1 MAMDVSTLS
10 VRVES
15 KGIDTTTK
23 SLEGLEKR
31 AGTTE
36 AAVMSLMDKLGKSSA
51 SVLSVVQSMNQLRAA
66 MQGALP
72 NNAISASLSDF
83 KKMADEIKN
92 IQSMMG
98 KGVGGNISVTIKD
111 IGTGSK
117 EAVKGVESLNQSL
130 ASGQNIMQA
139 FGKELYHIRNLLGG
153 TMLAGA
159 LINTAQ
165 SAIKMADAWTLMG
178 AKLKTQVGSAY
189 AAADAQEKLYVMAQ
203 QLRVPLQGVTQLFTR
218 LVPAMNEYGYSMK
231 DAMSVTQAM
240 AAALKVSGATA
251 AEASSVM
258 LQFSQSMQA
267 GRLNGA
273 EFNAVAEGAP
283 IILRLIGQEINK
295 TRGELKKMGADGAIS
310 VELITEVLK
319 KNKDALTGMSSAVPD
334 TVESAFTNLT
344 NALTKYIGQANNAI
358 GVTGLIAAAIKL
370 LAENLDLVGS
380 VLKYVAIAGF
390 AAYTAS
396 LTSALIQMAIAPAL
410 SASLAAELGL
420 VGTAATGTAGGVGI
434 LNGALQILARN
445 PAIVIFTL
453 LATGAAYVY
462 DKFQQAEQSTKS
474 FTNQLA
480 ELDKLKGSQAVQA
493 YASAIDEVLDNLS
506 KENNKLTELIEKR
519 KKAYKFSDIM
529 TYNDAIEDQKK
540 AVTSLAEKYG
550 VLAQRQADVNSGI
563 ALKRVSEAIKALQ
576 EENKWLDYQIS
587 QGKKLKDIDKT
598 IFDLEAQIAAA
609 KDGFHK
615 DELKNLLIEAKGKK
629 ARIDTLDEIDKASK
643 KSSKEQESL
652 AQKLEKSYLSAL
664 NSAEAFL
671 ERQQEELGLKRKL
684 TESEKEYEKIMR
696 TVSDLKSKFR
706 GADVNELENIAN
718 RIKKLGEEKRARGEL
733 NAFLDKEQELKLQAI
748 ALEAQYAD
756 NQFKSVQALR
766 DKINLQ
772 KLSNLDVQ
780 QTPLGTQLD
789 SQQNDQDRINFLQQ
803 QITLTS
809 TLIDLEIQKAYWEA
823 YANNDSAGMAR
834 AEKAG
839 EELQKRIDGYNN
851 EIRSL
856 QALLPLQE
864 EYTQQL
870 ALTAKKSML
879 DIGRSPGQILA
890 DGFGEAGAAISKMSA
905 AYKAYADDRIKI
917 DKYVADQVKAQ
928 QKFGPPDVA
937 KIEKEAADK
946 RLQISAGMY
955 ASMAGQAKGF
965 FNEHSK
971 GYAIMEKAEKAFR
984 ALELALAIKNF
995 VQKMFFTNAEIV
1007 ANETKS
1013 VSAIAGNTLEIA
1025 SNWALAQVKAVLAF
1039 VTQGSGDPYTA
1050 FGRMAA
1056 MAAILAAVGLSI
1068 SGASGGG
1075 GKNVSQDRQAAQGAG
1090 TIFGDTTAKSESI
1103 TKSLD
1108 LIKDNTKIS
1117 SQYNAGMLA
1126 ALQNIEAALTGA
1138 ATAIIRQGVGPSSI
1152 NTKNGIAAFGISPSS
1167 ALGKTQTSFVEKLAN
1182 IDQIL
1187 KENFLPMLGG
1197 DALTKVF
1204 GLKTSVKDTGITS
1217 QSQTIADI
1225 LAKGFSGLSYAT
1237 IEEKAR
1243 FRKPKQH
1250 DVTEILP
1257 EETTK
1262 QFSIVIGSLA
1272 TSIKE
1277 SGKALGLD
1285 SQAFT
1290 DRLNTFVVD
1299 IGTISLEGMS
1309 SDKIKETLTNVFSKL
1324 GDQMATAAIDNL
1336 DEFQKV
1342 GEGYFE
1348 TLTRVASTVATVDG
1362 IFKTVGTT
1370 FGQVGLAGVEAKMHL
1385 IDLAGGLDN
1394 LSGLVSG
1401 FFEKFYTDAEQKATL
1416 AANVSQK
1423 LISLGITGLDVTAKD
1438 GREAFRRV
1446 VEQYKNTNSEVF
1458 IELLKLSDSVDKL
1471 APAFADTA
1479 SAASSAA
1486 DIASS
1491 KLSMDIDLL
1500 NLQGNSLEAIRLKRE
1515 SEIKTIDTSLVAL
1528 QQLIWKIGDLK
1539 AGAHTAMTSL
1549 EKSVT
1554 AEKTALKKSL
1564 DIKVKAVEDFKVVEN
1579 SRYEAERRTI
1589 QDNVDAQN
1597 AAIESHN
1604 AEIELANK
1612 AKEITNDSLRAQ
1624 IDSIKETRN
1633 NLKGLFDSIGE
1644 SIRSIIGSTDTLQS
1658 ISYETAKKQL
1668 DVALATRSVY
1678 DTEQFKT
1685 TLSTLSGASSAG
1697 FGSSFEFN
1705 KEKLVTAGKLFDLQS
1720 IVGSQIAAQDA
1731 TVVAIEA
1738 SIKANVAA
1746 IEANKV
1752 SEKISADEAL
1762 KAAEGRHILNI
1773 SKLDDQIKILNLQYT
1788 SDIEYLD
1795 NILVEARK
1803 QLDMADGIYVETK
1816 GVKDAVS
1823 TFATALTGYITAK
1836 DAQTVAWV
1844 NQISAM
1850 AFSTI
1855 PTLTAIAERTSTEN
1869 QQLKDEVVG
1878 LRGDAAA
1885 QSKAIA
1891 ANTAAT
1897 AKVLKQW
1904 DGDGQPETRVV

>member
-15 KGIDTTTK
+15 KGIDVTTK

-31 AGTTE
+31 AATTE
-36 AAVMSLMDKLGKSSA
+36 SAVVSLMDKLSKSSS

-83 KKMADEIKN
+83 KKMSEEIKS

-98 KGVGGNISVTIKD
+98 KGVGGNISVTIKE
-111 IGTGSK
+111 IGSSSK

-130 ASGQNIMQA
+130 ASGQNVLQM

-178 AKLKTQVGSAY
+178 AKLKVQVGSAY

-295 TRGELKKMGADGAIS
+295 TRGELKKMGADGVIS

-319 KNKDALTGMSSAVPD
+319 KNKDALTGMSAAVPD

-420 VGTAATGTAGGVGI
+420 VGTAATGAAGGVGI
-434 LNGALQILARN
+434 LNGALLILARN

-529 TYNDAIEDQKK
+529 AYNDAIEDQKK

-563 ALKRVSEAIKALQ
+563 ALKRVSEAVKALQ
-576 EENKWLDYQIS
+576 EEGKWLDYQIA

-598 IFDLEAQIAAA
+598 IFDLEAQIATA
-609 KDGFHK
+609 KDGFFK
-615 DELKNLLIEAKGKK
+615 DGLKNQLIEVKANK
-629 ARIDTLDEIDKASK
+629 ARIDTLDNIDKASK

-671 ERQQEELGLKRKL
+671 ESQQEELGLKRKL

-809 TLIDLEIQKAYWEA
+809 TLIDLEIQKAYWES

-834 AEKAG
+834 AEKAA
-839 EELQKRIDGYNN
+839 EELQKRIDGYKN
-851 EIRSL
+851 EL
-856 QALLPLQE
+856 KALKALLPLQD
-864 EYTQQL
+864 EYTKML
-870 ALTAKKSML
+870 ALTAKKNML
-879 DIGRSPGQILA
+879 ETGRTPGQILA
-890 DGFGEAGAAISKMSA
+890 DGFGEAGAAIAKMSD
-905 AYKAYADDRIKI
+905 AYKSFGDDMAKVN
-917 DKYVADQVKAQ
+917 KYVADQKEMLKAKGEGTPENLAKVDQ
-928 QKFGPPDVA
+928 EVA
-937 KIEKEAADK
+937 AK
-946 RLQISAGMY
+946 RIQINSQMY
-955 ASMAGQAKGF
+955 ASLAGAAKGF
-965 FNEHSK
+965 FTENSK
-971 GYAIMEKAEKAFR
+971 GYQAMSKAEKAFR
-984 ALELALAIKNF
+984 TIELAMATKAAVEKMALMGEELATKLFSITTTTAATQAS
-995 VQKMFFTNAEIV
+995 VPIV
-1007 ANETKS
+1007 AAAEGEM
-1013 VSAIAGNTLEIA
+1013 AAA
-1025 SNWALAQVKAVLAF
+1025 AAPAAVLNAAQMPGPLAF
-1039 VTQGSGDPYTA
+1039 AGA
-1050 FGRMAA
+1050 AA
-1056 MAAILAAVGLSI
+1056 MIALIAALGVSM
-1068 SGASGGG
+1068 SGGG
-1075 GKNVSQDRQAAQGAG
+1075 ATPDFKAERQAAAG
-1090 TIFGDTTAKSESI
+1090 KGSVFGDTGAKSESI
-1103 TKSLD
+1103 SKALENISANSEIANQYNNGMLNALKNIESSLTGLAKITIRSGAQAAVRNISGMGTTHNSTTGKIFDPGHILFSVKKSLVDSGLLQQAQTLSEIMQGGTNITGYATVETKSKRWGKTKTSTEEELTKLD
-1108 LIKDNTKIS
+1108 GNLQKQFTDVIK
-1117 SQYNAGMLA
+1117 GMASAITESAKVLNLNGADFTA
-1126 ALQNIEAALTGA
+1126 ALGN
-1138 ATAIIRQGVGPSSI
+1138 
-1152 NTKNGIAAFGISPSS
+1152 
-1167 ALGKTQTSFVEKLAN
+1167 
-1182 IDQIL
+1182 
-1187 KENFLPMLGG
+1187 
-1197 DALTKVF
+1197 
-1204 GLKTSVKDTGITS
+1204 
-1217 QSQTIADI
+1217 
-1225 LAKGFSGLSYAT
+1225 
-1237 IEEKAR
+1237 
-1243 FRKPKQH
+1243 
-1250 DVTEILP
+1250 
-1257 EETTK
+1257 
-1262 QFSIVIGSLA
+1262 
-1272 TSIKE
+1272 
-1277 SGKALGLD
+1277 
-1285 SQAFT
+1285 
-1290 DRLNTFVVD
+1290 FVVD
-1299 IGTISLEGMS
+1299 IGHISLHDLSGEQ
-1309 SDKIKETLTNVFSKL
+1309 IQEQFAAVFSKM
-1324 GDQMATAAIDNL
+1324 GDDMAMTALPVLEKYQNA
-1336 DEFQKV
+1336 
-1342 GEGYFE
+1342 GEGYLE
-1348 TLTRVASTVATVDG
+1348 TLMRVTSAVATVDG

-1385 IDLAGGLDN
+1385 IDLAGGLN
-1394 LSGLVSG
+1394 TLSGLVSG

-1446 VEQYKNTNSEVF
+1446 VEQYKDTNSEVF

-1471 APAFADTA
+1471 APAFEDANKAVEDA
-1479 SAASSAA
+1479 KIAA
-1486 DIASS
+1486 DNLEKIAQQ
-1491 KLSMDIDLL
+1491 KLNLDIEMF

-1564 DIKVKAVEDFKVVEN
+1564 DIKVKAVEDLKVFEN
-1579 SRYEAERRTI
+1579 SRYEAERKNI

-1738 SIKANVAA
+1738 SIKANVDA

-1762 KAAEGRHILNI
+1762 KAAEGQHILNI

-1803 QLDMADGIYVETK
+1803 QLDMADGIYMETK
-1816 GVKDAVS
+1816 GVKDAVNS
-1823 TFATALTGYITAK
+1823 FATALTGYIAAK

-1878 LRGDAAA
+1878 LREDAAA

-1891 ANTAAT
+1891 ISSAKT
-1897 AKVLKQW
+1897 AKVLTQW

>member
-1 MAMDVSTLS
+1 MDVSTLS

-15 KGIDTTTK
+15 KGIDVTTK

-31 AGTTE
+31 AATTE
-36 AAVMSLMDKLGKSSA
+36 SAVVSLMDKLSKSSS

-83 KKMADEIKN
+83 KKMSDEIKN

-98 KGVGGNISVTIKD
+98 KGVGGNISVTIKEM
-111 IGTGSK
+111 GTNSK

-178 AKLKTQVGSAY
+178 AKLKIQVGSAY
-189 AAADAQEKLYVMAQ
+189 AAADAQQKLYVMAQ

-295 TRGELKKMGADGAIS
+295 TRGELKKMGADGVIS

-319 KNKDALTGMSSAVPD
+319 KNKDALTGMSAATPD

-420 VGTAATGTAGGVGI
+420 VGTAATGAAGGVGI
-434 LNGALQILARN
+434 LNGALLILARN

-453 LATGAAYVY
+453 LATGAAYIY

-493 YASAIDEVLDNLS
+493 YASAIDEVLDNLA

-529 TYNDAIEDQKK
+529 AYNDAIEDQKK

-550 VLAQRQADVNSGI
+550 VLAQRQADVNSGN
-563 ALKRVSEAIKALQ
+563 ALKRVSEAVKALQ
-576 EENKWLDYQIS
+576 EEGKWLDYQIS

-598 IFDLEAQIAAA
+598 IFDLETQIATA
-609 KDGFHK
+609 KDGFFK
-615 DELKNLLIEAKGKK
+615 DGLKNQLIEVKANK

-652 AQKLEKSYLSAL
+652 AKKLEKSYLSAL
-664 NSAEAFL
+664 NSAQAFV
-671 ERQQEELGLKRKL
+671 EGQEEELGLKRKL
-684 TESEKEYEKIMR
+684 TESEKEYEKVMR
-696 TVSDLKSKFR
+696 IVSDLKTKFR
-706 GADVNELENIAN
+706 GADTNELENIAI
-718 RIKKLGEEKRARGEL
+718 RIKKLGEEKRIRDEI
-733 NAFLDKEQELKLQAI
+733 NKFLDKEQELKLQAI
-748 ALEAQYAD
+748 ALDAQFAD
-756 NQFKSVQALR
+756 SQFKATQALKER
-766 DKINLQ
+766 IKLQ
-772 KLSNLDVQ
+772 QLAFMDVG

-789 SQQNDQDRINFLQQ
+789 SKQNDQDRINFLQQ
-803 QITLTS
+803 QITLTAE
-809 TLIDLEIQKAYWEA
+809 LIDLQVQKAYWEA
-823 YANNDSAGMAR
+823 YMANDSAGMAR

-839 EELQKRIDGYNN
+839 EELQKRIDGYQN
-851 EIRSL
+851 EL
-856 QALLPLQE
+856 KALKALLPLQD
-864 EYTQQL
+864 EYTKML
-870 ALTAKKSML
+870 ALTAKKNML
-879 DIGRSPGQILA
+879 ETGRTPGQILA
-890 DGFGEAGAAISKMSA
+890 EGFGEAGAAIAKMSD
-905 AYKAYADDRIKI
+905 AYKTFGDDMAKV
-917 DKYVADQVKAQ
+917 DKYVADQKKMLADKGEATPENITKV
-928 QKFGPPDVA
+928 
-937 KIEKEAADK
+937 EKEVADK
-946 RLQISAGMY
+946 RIQINAQMYGSLAG
-955 ASMAGQAKGF
+955 AAKGF
-965 FNEHSK
+965 FTENSK
-971 GYAIMEKAEKAFR
+971 GYQAMAKAEKAFR
-984 ALELALAIKNF
+984 VVELAMATKAAVEKMALMGEELATKLFGITTTTAATQAS
-995 VQKMFFTNAEIV
+995 VPIV
-1007 ANETKS
+1007 AAAEGEM
-1013 VSAIAGNTLEIA
+1013 AAA
-1025 SNWALAQVKAVLAF
+1025 AAPAAVLNASQMPGPLAF
-1039 VTQGSGDPYTA
+1039 AGA
-1050 FGRMAA
+1050 AA
-1056 MAAILAAVGLSI
+1056 MIALIAALGVNM
-1068 SGASGGG
+1068 SGGG
-1075 GKNVSQDRQAAQGAG
+1075 ATPDFKAERQAAAG
-1090 TIFGDTTAKSESI
+1090 KGSVFGDTGAKSESI
-1103 TKSLD
+1103 SKALENISANSEIANQYNNGMLNALKNIESSLTGLAKITIRSGAQAAVRNISGMGTTHNSTTGKIFDPGHILFSVKKSLVDSGLLQQAQTLSEIMQGGTNITGYATVETKSKRWGKTKTSTEEELTKLD
-1108 LIKDNTKIS
+1108 DNLQKQFTDVIK
-1117 SQYNAGMLA
+1117 GMASAITESAKVLNLNGADFTA
-1126 ALQNIEAALTGA
+1126 ALDN
-1138 ATAIIRQGVGPSSI
+1138 
-1152 NTKNGIAAFGISPSS
+1152 
-1167 ALGKTQTSFVEKLAN
+1167 
-1182 IDQIL
+1182 
-1187 KENFLPMLGG
+1187 
-1197 DALTKVF
+1197 
-1204 GLKTSVKDTGITS
+1204 
-1217 QSQTIADI
+1217 
-1225 LAKGFSGLSYAT
+1225 
-1237 IEEKAR
+1237 
-1243 FRKPKQH
+1243 
-1250 DVTEILP
+1250 
-1257 EETTK
+1257 
-1262 QFSIVIGSLA
+1262 
-1272 TSIKE
+1272 
-1277 SGKALGLD
+1277 
-1285 SQAFT
+1285 
-1290 DRLNTFVVD
+1290 FVVD
-1299 IGTISLEGMS
+1299 IGHISLHDLSGEQ
-1309 SDKIKETLTNVFSKL
+1309 IQEQFAAVFSKM
-1324 GDQMATAAIDNL
+1324 GDDMAMTALPVLEKYQNA
-1336 DEFQKV
+1336 
-1342 GEGYFE
+1342 GEGYLE
-1348 TLTRVASTVATVDG
+1348 TLMRVTSAVATVDG

-1416 AANVSQK
+1416 AVNVSQK

-1446 VEQYKNTNSEVF
+1446 VEQYKDTNSEVF

-1471 APAFADTA
+1471 APAFEDANKAVEDTKI
-1479 SAASSAA
+1479 AA
-1486 DIASS
+1486 DNLEKIAQQ
-1491 KLSMDIDLL
+1491 KLNLDIEMF

-1564 DIKVKAVEDFKVVEN
+1564 DIKVKAVEDLKVVEN
-1579 SRYEAERRTI
+1579 SRYEAERKTI

-1731 TVVAIEA
+1731 TVLAIEA
-1738 SIKANVAA
+1738 SIKANVDA

-1762 KAAEGRHILNI
+1762 KAAEGQHILNI

-1803 QLDMADGIYVETK
+1803 QLDMADGIYMETK
-1816 GVKDAVS
+1816 GVKDAVNS
-1823 TFATALTGYITAK
+1823 FATALTGYIAAK

-1878 LRGDAAA
+1878 LREDAAA

-1891 ANTAAT
+1891 ISSAKT
-1897 AKVLKQW
+1897 AKVLTQW

>member
-1 MAMDVSTLS
+1 MDVSTLS

-72 NNAISASLSDF
+72 NNAISASLSDL

-240 AAALKVSGATA
+240 AAALKVSGASA

-295 TRGELKKMGADGAIS
+295 TRGELKKMGADGVIS

-358 GVTGLIAAAIKL
+358 GVTGVIAAAIKL

-420 VGTAATGTAGGVGI
+420 VGTAATGAAGGVGI
-434 LNGALQILARN
+434 LNGALLILARN

-529 TYNDAIEDQKK
+529 AYNDAIEDQKK

-563 ALKRVSEAIKALQ
+563 ALKRVSEAVKALQ
-576 EENKWLDYQIS
+576 EEGKWLDYQIS
-587 QGKKLKDIDKT
+587 QGKKLKDIDKS
-598 IFDLEAQIAAA
+598 IFDLEAQIATA
-609 KDGFHK
+609 KDGFFK
-615 DELKNLLIEAKGKK
+615 DELKNQLANLKANK
-629 ARIDTLDEIDKASK
+629 ARIDTLDEIGKASK

-684 TESEKEYEKIMR
+684 TEAEKESLKI
-696 TVSDLKSKFR
+696 SEFIS
-706 GADVNELENIAN
+706 AN
-718 RIKKLGEEKRARGEL
+718 RAKLSVSQLAALNVKRETILTNGLELKAQKDLLKVQTEAQDKYYKERSANLAASEATRVATETLQRKIDLQSMANAGITETALGEHLYAQAVNASALASINRAIATEQEAKALEQKKLAMAGSEG
-733 NAFLDKEQELKLQAI
+733 DQELARKAI
-748 ALEAQYAD
+748 KDLDARVESLNRQ
-756 NQFKSVQALR
+756 KSA
-766 DKINLQ
+766 IE
-772 KLSNLDVQ
+772 
-780 QTPLGTQLD
+780 
-789 SQQNDQDRINFLQQ
+789 
-803 QITLTS
+803 
-809 TLIDLEIQKAYWEA
+809 EI
-823 YANNDSAGMAR
+823 
-834 AEKAG
+834 
-839 EELQKRIDGYNN
+839 
-851 EIRSL
+851 
-856 QALLPLQE
+856 LPLQQKLTE
-864 EYTQQL
+864 EL
-870 ALTAKKSML
+870 SIAAKKSFL

-890 DGFGEAGAAISKMSA
+890 DGFGEAGLAISKMTD
-905 AYKAYADDRIKI
+905 AYKSFGDETAKV
-917 DKYVADQVKAQ
+917 DKYVADQK
-928 QKFGPPDVA
+928 KMLMDKGPPDPSELA
-937 KIEKEAADK
+937 KLEKEVAGK
-946 RLQISAGMY
+946 RIQINAQMYGSLAG
-955 ASMAGQAKGF
+955 AAKGF
-965 FNEHSK
+965 FSENSK
-971 GYAIMEKAEKAFR
+971 GYQAMAKAEKAFHTI
-984 ALELALAIKNF
+984 ELAMATKAAVEKMALMGEELATKLFGITTATAATQAS
-995 VQKMFFTNAEIV
+995 VPIV
-1007 ANETKS
+1007 AAAEGEM
-1013 VSAIAGNTLEIA
+1013 AAA
-1025 SNWALAQVKAVLAF
+1025 AAPAAVLNAAQMPGPLAF
-1039 VTQGSGDPYTA
+1039 AGA
-1050 FGRMAA
+1050 AA
-1056 MAAILAAVGLSI
+1056 MIALIAALGVSM
-1068 SGASGGG
+1068 SGGG
-1075 GKNVSQDRQAAQGAG
+1075 ATPDFKAERQASAG
-1090 TIFGDTTAKSESI
+1090 TGSVFGDKGAKSESI
-1103 TKSLD
+1103 SKALENISANSEIANQYNNGMLNALKNIESSLTGLAKITIRSGAQADVRNISGMGTTHNSNTGKIFDPGNILFSVKKSLVDSGILQQAQTLSEIMQGGTNIKGYATVETKS
-1108 LIKDNTKIS
+1108 KKW
-1117 SQYNAGMLA
+1117 
-1126 ALQNIEAALTGA
+1126 
-1138 ATAIIRQGVGPSSI
+1138 
-1152 NTKNGIAAFGISPSS
+1152 
-1167 ALGKTQTSFVEKLAN
+1167 GKT
-1182 IDQIL
+1182 
-1187 KENFLPMLGG
+1187 
-1197 DALTKVF
+1197 
-1204 GLKTSVKDTGITS
+1204 KTSSEDEFTKLDDNL
-1217 QSQTIADI
+1217 Q
-1225 LAKGFSGLSYAT
+1225 
-1237 IEEKAR
+1237 
-1243 FRKPKQH
+1243 
-1250 DVTEILP
+1250 
-1257 EETTK
+1257 K
-1262 QFSIVIGSLA
+1262 QFTDVIKGMASA
-1272 TSIKE
+1272 ITE
-1277 SGKALGLD
+1277 SAKVLNLNGAD
-1285 SQAFT
+1285 FT
-1290 DRLNTFVVD
+1290 NTLNSFVVD
-1299 IGTISLEGMS
+1299 IGRISLHDMS
-1309 SDKIKETLTNVFSKL
+1309 AKQIEEQFAAIFSKM
-1324 GDQMATAAIDNL
+1324 GDDMAKSAL
-1336 DEFQKV
+1336 PMLEQFQNV
-1342 GEGYFE
+1342 GEGYLE
-1348 TLTRVASTVATVDG
+1348 TLLRVSSAVATVDG

-1370 FGQVGLAGVEAKMHL
+1370 FGQVGLAGVEAKMQL
-1385 IDLAGGLDN
+1385 IDLAGGLDK

-1446 VEQYKNTNSEVF
+1446 VEQYKDTNSEVF

-1479 SAASSAA
+1479 SAADSAA
-1486 DIASS
+1486 S

-1500 NLQGNSLEAIRLKRE
+1500 NLQGKSIEAVRLQRERELATLDDSLKPI
-1515 SEIKTIDTSLVAL
+1515 
-1528 QQLIWKIGDLK
+1528 QQLVWTLSDLK
-1539 AGAHTAMTSL
+1539 AAASTSLSGL
-1549 EKSVT
+1549 EKSVSVEKTNLKT
-1554 AEKTALKKSL
+1554 ALDAKIKVIDAAKAAENKRYDDEKTA
-1564 DIKVKAVEDFKVVEN
+1564 
-1579 SRYEAERRTI
+1579 I
-1589 QDNVDAQN
+1589 QDRVDAAN
-1597 AAIESHN
+1597 AAIDLE
-1604 AEIELANK
+1604 NK
-1612 AKEITNDSLRAQ
+1612 AKDARVDSLKIQLDALKESR
-1624 IDSIKETRN
+1624 DNIKT
-1633 NLKGLFDSIGE
+1633 LFDDISNSIETLTGSVDSLNVMSYQAAKNQLDNTLAIAKATGKLPDPKTFKDILT
-1644 SIRSIIGSTDTLQS
+1644 SITSVNADSFSSAFDLNREKLVSAGKLTGLQS
-1658 ISYETAKKQL
+1658 ITGDTLSNQELAIKKMEDTIKAIEDSKQQSNINAKIDLDAAAARHEQVLKDLEEQQQVLKDQYEVDVFYLDGILAEAKKQL
-1668 DVALATRSVY
+1668 DIANGTYTAT
-1678 DTEQFKT
+1678 
-1685 TLSTLSGASSAG
+1685 L
-1697 FGSSFEFN
+1697 
-1705 KEKLVTAGKLFDLQS
+1705 
-1720 IVGSQIAAQDA
+1720 
-1731 TVVAIEA
+1731 
-1738 SIKANVAA
+1738 
-1746 IEANKV
+1746 
-1752 SEKISADEAL
+1752 
-1762 KAAEGRHILNI
+1762 
-1773 SKLDDQIKILNLQYT
+1773 
-1788 SDIEYLD
+1788 
-1795 NILVEARK
+1795 
-1803 QLDMADGIYVETK
+1803 
-1816 GVKDAVS
+1816 GVKDAVVG
-1823 TFATALTGYITAK
+1823 FATQLAAYVAQQDAKNAEMANQLT
-1836 DAQTVAWV
+1836 Q
-1844 NQISAM
+1844 M
-1850 AFSTI
+1850 AIGTI
-1855 PTLTAIAERTSTEN
+1855 PTLTAIAQRSSDDNAALT
-1869 QQLKDEVVG
+1869 QQVKDLQES
-1878 LRGDAAA
+1878 LTAANR
-1885 QSKAIA
+1885 AIA
-1891 ANTAAT
+1891 ENTKET
-1897 AKVLKQW
+1897 AKVLSRW
-1904 DGDGQPETRVV
+1904 DGDGQPEVRNVA

>member
-1 MAMDVSTLS
+1 MDVSTLS

-98 KGVGGNISVTIKD
+98 KGVGGNISITIKD

-130 ASGQNIMQA
+130 ASGQNALQM

-273 EFNAVAEGAP
+273 EFNAIAEGAP

-295 TRGELKKMGADGAIS
+295 TRGELKKMGADGVIS

-358 GVTGLIAAAIKL
+358 GVTGVIAAAIKL

-420 VGTAATGTAGGVGI
+420 VGTAATGAAGGVGI
-434 LNGALQILARN
+434 LNGALLILARN

-529 TYNDAIEDQKK
+529 AYNDAIEDQKK

-550 VLAQRQADVNSGI
+550 VLAQRQADVNSGM

-587 QGKKLKDIDKT
+587 QRKKLKDIDKT
-598 IFDLEAQIAAA
+598 IFDLESQIATA

-671 ERQQEELGLKRKL
+671 ESQQEELGLKRKL

-870 ALTAKKSML
+870 ALTAKKDML

-890 DGFGEAGAAISKMSA
+890 DGFGEAGAAISKMSD
-905 AYKAYADDRIKI
+905 AYKAYANDRIKL
-917 DKYVADQVKAQ
+917 DKYIADQVKAQ

-937 KIEKEAADK
+937 KIDKEVADK
-946 RLQISAGMY
+946 RVQISAGMY
-955 ASMAGQAKGF
+955 ASMAGAAKGF
-965 FNEHSK
+965 FTEHSK

-995 VQKMFFTNAEIV
+995 VQKMFFTKAEIA

-1013 VSAIAGNTLEIA
+1013 VSAIAGNALEIA

-1090 TIFGDTTAKSESI
+1090 TVFGDTTAKSESI

-1243 FRKPKQH
+1243 FRKTKQH

-1257 EETTK
+1257 EDTNK
-1262 QFSIVIGSLA
+1262 QFSLVIGSLA

-1324 GDQMATAAIDNL
+1324 GDQMATAALADL

-1370 FGQVGLAGVEAKMHL
+1370 FGQVGLDGVKAKMHL
-1385 IDLAGGLDN
+1385 IDLAGGLEN

-1446 VEQYKNTNSEVF
+1446 VEQYKDTNSEVF

-1479 SAASSAA
+1479 SAA
-1486 DIASS
+1486 DIAAS

-1500 NLQGNSLEAIRLKRE
+1500 NLQGKSIEAVRLQRERELATLDDSLKPI
-1515 SEIKTIDTSLVAL
+1515 
-1528 QQLIWKIGDLK
+1528 QQLVWTLSDLK
-1539 AGAHTAMTSL
+1539 AAASTSLSGL
-1549 EKSVT
+1549 EKSVSVEKT
-1554 AEKTALKKSL
+1554 NLKTALDAKL
-1564 DIKVKAVEDFKVVEN
+1564 KVIDEAKAAEN
-1579 SRYEAERRTI
+1579 KRYEDEKKAI
-1589 QDNVDAQN
+1589 QDRVDAAN
-1597 AAIESHN
+1597 AAIDLE
-1604 AEIELANK
+1604 NK
-1612 AKEITNDSLRAQ
+1612 AKDARVDSLKIQLDALKESK
-1624 IDSIKETRN
+1624 DNIKT
-1633 NLKGLFDSIGE
+1633 LFDDISNSIDTLTGSVE
-1644 SIRSIIGSTDTLQS
+1644 SLNVMSYEAAKNQLDTTLAIAKATGKLPDPKTFKDILTSITSVNADSFSSAFDLNREKLVSAGKLTGLQS
-1658 ISYETAKKQL
+1658 ITGDTLSNQELAIKKMEDTIKAIEDSKQQSNINAKIDLDAAGARHEQVLKDLEDQQKVLKDQYEVDVFYLDGILAEAKKQL
-1668 DVALATRSVY
+1668 DIANGTYTAT
-1678 DTEQFKT
+1678 
-1685 TLSTLSGASSAG
+1685 L
-1697 FGSSFEFN
+1697 
-1705 KEKLVTAGKLFDLQS
+1705 
-1720 IVGSQIAAQDA
+1720 
-1731 TVVAIEA
+1731 
-1738 SIKANVAA
+1738 
-1746 IEANKV
+1746 
-1752 SEKISADEAL
+1752 
-1762 KAAEGRHILNI
+1762 
-1773 SKLDDQIKILNLQYT
+1773 
-1788 SDIEYLD
+1788 
-1795 NILVEARK
+1795 
-1803 QLDMADGIYVETK
+1803 
-1816 GVKDAVS
+1816 GVKDAVVD
-1823 TFATALTGYITAK
+1823 FATQLAAYVAQQDAKNADMANQLT
-1836 DAQTVAWV
+1836 Q
-1844 NQISAM
+1844 M
-1850 AFSTI
+1850 AIGTI
-1855 PTLTAIAERTSTEN
+1855 PTLTAIAQRSSDDNAALT
-1869 QQLKDEVVG
+1869 QQVKDLQES
-1878 LRGDAAA
+1878 LAAA
-1885 QSKAIA
+1885 NRAIA
-1891 ANTAAT
+1891 ENTKET
-1897 AKVLKQW
+1897 AKVLSRW